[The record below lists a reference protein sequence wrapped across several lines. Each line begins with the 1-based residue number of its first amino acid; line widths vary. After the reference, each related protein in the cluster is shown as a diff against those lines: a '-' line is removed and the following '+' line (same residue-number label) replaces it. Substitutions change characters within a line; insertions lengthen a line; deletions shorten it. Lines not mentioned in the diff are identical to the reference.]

1 MRKVLAMTTRR
12 LGALC
17 VVVVMLAAWTGFQP
31 PAGAQDAISY
41 VRDGMALPLPAEDL
55 LSAYGSVHGANI
67 RAAMAGDCG
76 PLMQQIA
83 RRRDRHFPDQLL
95 EIELSERNLC
105 LPFNPTQAARQWLSS
120 LEADQMSDGRLILA
134 WKYQVGH
141 GVEVDQLAAR
151 EHFLNYVMGLYPW
164 FDLPRFRQ
172 RASFHE
178 DSLSEFV
185 LKRLVGRPVP
195 QAFLDGLAWTE
206 RQTSTNEGATD
217 LGKTL
222 IWGGSLR
229 YVDGGRLPRL
239 PKQGA
244 AILTNVDSVEAQYL
258 SGKAGLDGFLSRNG
272 EYILSSLRSAGH
284 CRHAGAAVEL
294 ANLYHHGNDWLEP
307 DLGEAEKW
315 RRLALLFGA
324 GEDEMFP
331 PIFLHRVFGLHGPAR
346 SSMEHVLTGRRCLY
360 K

>member
-1 MRKVLAMTTRR
+1 MRKAVAMTTRR
-12 LGALC
+12 LGVLC
-17 VVVVMLAAWTGFQP
+17 VVVTLAAWTGFQP
-31 PAGAQDAISY
+31 PAGAQEAISY

-83 RRRDRHFPDQLL
+83 RRRDRHFADQLL

-105 LPFNPTQAARQWLSS
+105 LPFNPTEAARQWLSS
-120 LEADQMSDGRLILA
+120 LKAGQMTDGHLFLA
-134 WKYQVGH
+134 WKYQLGH
-141 GVEVDQLAAR
+141 GVKVDQQAAR
-151 EHFLNYVMGLYPW
+151 EHFLNYVLDLTPW
-164 FDLPRFRQ
+164 LRLSRLRHRPPLGN
-172 RASFHE
+172 E
-178 DSLSEFV
+178 TLSEFV
-185 LKRLVGRPVP
+185 LKQLVGRPAP
-195 QAFLDGLAWTE
+195 QAFLDGLAWAE
-206 RQTSTNEGATD
+206 RQTSTDAGAIA

-229 YVDGGRLPRL
+229 YVDGSRLPRL

-244 AILTNVDSVEAQYL
+244 AILANVDSVEAQYL
-258 SGKAGLDGFLSRNG
+258 SGKAGLDGFSSRNG
-272 EYILSSLRSAGH
+272 EYILNSLRSAGH

-346 SSMEHVLTGRRCLY
+346 SSMEHVLTGRLCLHR
-360 K
+360 